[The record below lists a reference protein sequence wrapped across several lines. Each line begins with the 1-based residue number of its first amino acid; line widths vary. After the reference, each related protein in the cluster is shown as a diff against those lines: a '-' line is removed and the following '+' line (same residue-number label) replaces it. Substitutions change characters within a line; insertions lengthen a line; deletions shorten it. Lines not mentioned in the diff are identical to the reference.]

1 MFESAAP
8 RATGGFVAGFASRH
22 VAAADILARAFGAP
36 DPFAE
41 TGVVPVRPAD
51 FGAAAAG
58 AAASGQAPVQATS
71 GPRHFRPADPD
82 SNPTEGWDPFGA
94 NAGDV
99 AATTLDPAVEA
110 HAAGY
115 AEGLAAAAAA
125 SQSEHARD
133 HALLAR
139 LTEALGTATHIDR
152 EAMADRLRQTVLT
165 LVRQIVGEVGVSANR
180 LAARIDAAA
189 ELLADSAESA
199 ILRMHEADIPLV
211 EGKLAK
217 AVFPV
222 ADPAVERGGFVL
234 ETASTVVE
242 DGPSLWLEQL
252 GAAIET
258 VPVPVSC

>member
-8 RATGGFVAGFASRH
+8 RTANGFVAGFASRH

-51 FGAAAAG
+51 FNAAPPAATDGGTAAG
-58 AAASGQAPVQATS
+58 PK
-71 GPRHFRPADPD
+71 HFRPADPD
-82 SNPTEGWDPFGA
+82 HNPTEGWDPFAA
-94 NAGDV
+94 NADDV
-99 AATTLDPAVEA
+99 GATTLDPVAEA

-125 SQSEHARD
+125 SQSDQARD

-139 LTEALGTATHIDR
+139 LAEALGTATHVDR
-152 EAMADRLRQTVLT
+152 EAMAARLRQTVLT
-165 LVRQIVGEVGVSANR
+165 LVRQIVGEIGVSANH
-180 LAARIDAAA
+180 LSERIDAAA

-211 EGKLAK
+211 EGKLPK

-242 DGPSLWLEQL
+242 DGPSLWLAEL
-252 GAAIET
+252 GAAIDT
-258 VPVPVSC
+258 VPVPSSC

>member
-8 RATGGFVAGFASRH
+8 RTASDFVAGFASRH

-41 TGVVPVRPAD
+41 TGVVPVRPVD
-51 FGAAAAG
+51 FGGMAAP
-58 AAASGQAPVQATS
+58 APTPATATDAPG

-82 SNPTEGWDPFGA
+82 HNPTEGWDPFSA
-94 NAGDV
+94 VAEEVAGC
-99 AATTLDPAVEA
+99 TLDPVAEA

-125 SQSEHARD
+125 SQSDQARD

-139 LTEALGTATHIDR
+139 LADALGTATHIDR
-152 EAMADRLRQTVLT
+152 EAMAERLRQTVLM
-165 LVRQIVGEVGVSANR
+165 LVRQIVGEVGVSANH
-180 LAARIDAAA
+180 LCERIDAAA

-199 ILRMHEADIPLV
+199 ILRMHETDIALV
-211 EGKLAK
+211 EGKLPK

-222 ADPAVERGGFVL
+222 ADPAVERGGFIL

-252 GAAIET
+252 GAVIET

>member
-1 MFESAAP
+1 MFESAPP
-8 RATGGFVAGFASRH
+8 RGTPSGFVAGFASRH

-51 FGAAAAG
+51 FGAAVAAE
-58 AAASGQAPVQATS
+58 APVPG
-71 GPRHFRPADPD
+71 GPKHFRPADPD
-82 SNPTEGWDPFGA
+82 SNPTEGWDPFCA
-94 NAGDV
+94 SASDV
-99 AATTLDPAVEA
+99 AATTLDPVAEA

-125 SQSEHARD
+125 SQSDQARD

-139 LTEALGTATHIDR
+139 LAEALGTATHIDR
-152 EAMADRLRQTVLT
+152 EAMATRLRQTVLT
-165 LVRQIVGEVGVSANR
+165 LVRQIVGEVGVSANH
-180 LAARIDAAA
+180 LAERIDAAA
-189 ELLADSAESA
+189 ELLADSAESS

-211 EGKLAK
+211 EGKLPK

-222 ADPAVERGGFVL
+222 ADPAVERGGFIL
-234 ETASTVVE
+234 ESASTVVE

-258 VPVPVSC
+258 IPVPASC

>member
-1 MFESAAP
+1 MFESTAP
-8 RATGGFVAGFASRH
+8 RGGGGFVAGFASRH

-51 FGAAAAG
+51 FGTAT
-58 AAASGQAPVQATS
+58 SAPVGGDMPS
-71 GPRHFRPADPD
+71 GPKHFRPADPD
-82 SNPTEGWDPFGA
+82 HNPTEGWDPFCA
-94 NAGDV
+94 SADDLV
-99 AATTLDPAVEA
+99 VTTLDPVAEA

-125 SQSEHARD
+125 SQSDQARD

-139 LTEALGTATHIDR
+139 LAEALGTATHIDR

-165 LVRQIVGEVGVSANR
+165 LVRQIVGEVGVSANH
-180 LAARIDAAA
+180 LAERIDAAA

-199 ILRMHEADIPLV
+199 ILRMHETDIPLV
-211 EGKLAK
+211 EGKLPK

-222 ADPAVERGGFVL
+222 ADPMVERGGFVL
-234 ETASTVVE
+234 ESASTVVE

-258 VPVPVSC
+258 VPVPLSC

>member
-8 RATGGFVAGFASRH
+8 RAVAGGFVAGFASRH

-51 FGAAAAG
+51 FGAAAPG
-58 AAASGQAPVQATS
+58 EAPTPS
-71 GPRHFRPADPD
+71 GPKHFRPADPD
-82 SNPTEGWDPFGA
+82 HNPTEGWDPFCA
-94 NAGDV
+94 SAGDV
-99 AATTLDPAVEA
+99 AVTTLDPVTEA

-125 SQSEHARD
+125 SQSDHARD

-139 LTEALGTATHIDR
+139 LAEALGTATHIDR
-152 EAMADRLRQTVLT
+152 EAMATRLRQTVLT
-165 LVRQIVGEVGVSANR
+165 LVRQIVGEVGVSANH
-180 LAARIDAAA
+180 LAERIDAAA

-199 ILRMHEADIPLV
+199 ILRMHETDIPLV
-211 EGKLAK
+211 EGKLPK

-222 ADPAVERGGFVL
+222 ADPGVERGGFVL